1 MLLVT
6 EQEYIEAILDLG
18 CQIVTMSEEVCLTLA
33 IPYNP
38 NVCLNM
44 VSTNGGV
51 DLSLGLAKNVP
62 FKIGEIMVY
71 LQVHILQQPAYDIL
85 LGRPFDVLR
94 ESVVQNYSNENQT
107 ITILNLNTSKCA
119 TVPTI
124 RQGSFTFTKKCKK
137 CDPKES
143 DF

>member
-18 CQIVTMSEEVCLTLA
+18 CQIVAMSEEVCLTLT

-44 VSTNGGV
+44 VSTNRGV
-51 DLSLGLAKNVP
+51 DQSLGLAKNIL

-71 LQVHILQQPAYDIL
+71 LQVHILQQPTYDIL
-85 LGRPFDVLR
+85 LGRPFDVLT

-107 ITILNLNTSKCA
+107 ITILNPNTSKRA

-124 RQGSFTFTKKCKK
+124 RQGSFTFAEKCKK
-137 CDPKES
+137 HDPKES